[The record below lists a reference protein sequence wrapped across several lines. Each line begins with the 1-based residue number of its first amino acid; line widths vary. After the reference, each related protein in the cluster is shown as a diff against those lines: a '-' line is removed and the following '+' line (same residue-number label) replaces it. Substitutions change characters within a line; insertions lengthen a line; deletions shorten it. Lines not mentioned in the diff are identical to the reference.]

1 MGLFRKTA
9 SGSSKSA
16 VNNTKP
22 TLKEAMNVPKT
33 AQDSIP
39 YMGVYEN
46 GIIQVKDNLFSK
58 MYDVPEINFKTKDN
72 EQQTDIFEKF
82 MELLSS
88 FGPEVHIQQVIL
100 NKTIKK
106 DEIEQGILLKMQNDK
121 LNEYREEMN
130 EMLIDKMAQARNNII
145 HKKYFVTSVEADNII
160 DAKSTFSRIDTEVSN
175 GFERVTRTPAHPMS
189 LVDELSVLYEIYNM
203 DSNVPFY
210 RRTRSKNPNAA
221 ETFNMKHIHR
231 MGLTTKDVIGPSS
244 LSFNRDYMMIGEK
257 YARALYISE
266 LPTYLRGD
274 FLTELSNVPFNLV
287 ISVHYRALPQ
297 DKSSKLLKEKLV
309 NVNANIVDLQKKASK
324 SGYSAEI
331 ISPEIRQASE
341 EVENL
346 LNDLTQDNQKLFFT
360 TISILVYGD
369 SKDELDEN
377 TKLIQSVAERFV
389 CQAKTLTTQQE
400 AGLDSSLPIGA
411 NKLQVERLLNTKAA
425 SILLP
430 FSVKELADKNGM
442 YYGVNGVSKQ
452 MILYNRMSAINGNGC
467 IFGVPGSGKSFAAK
481 REIVSVML
489 STDDEIFIIDPENE
503 YSQLA
508 KLFYGSVI
516 RIAPGSGV
524 HINPMDMSLN
534 YSGEDGTDPVT
545 LKADFIASIC
555 EAAMGSE
562 RYELSPIQKTVID
575 RCVKNVYKDYIET
588 LREEGKTED
597 AEIVPTLGDL
607 YKEIDLQPEPEA
619 HNLALA
625 LERYVKGTQNSF
637 AFRTNVDVTNRLTVY
652 NIKDIGA
659 GMKSIG
665 LQVCLDNIWNRM
677 IYNKLH
683 GKRTWLYCD
692 EFHLLTQTAT
702 SAKYTRT
709 IWKRARKWNGIPTGI
724 TQQIE
729 DMLNNKEGRAII
741 NNSEFVMMLSMDPY
755 SRVQM
760 QQMYNLSN
768 EEMEYISSSGSGHGL
783 IYYGDMANIIPFED
797 RFPQNTK
804 LYKAMTTKPDESN
817 NQ

>member
-1 MGLFRKTA
+1 M
-9 SGSSKSA
+9 
-16 VNNTKP
+16 
-22 TLKEAMNVPKT
+22 
-33 AQDSIP
+33 
-39 YMGVYEN
+39 
-46 GIIQVKDNLFSK
+46 
-58 MYDVPEINFKTKDN
+58 
-72 EQQTDIFEKF
+72 
-82 MELLSS
+82 
-88 FGPEVHIQQVIL
+88 
-100 NKTIKK
+100 
-106 DEIEQGILLKMQNDK
+106 
-121 LNEYREEMN
+121 
-130 EMLIDKMAQARNNII
+130 
-145 HKKYFVTSVEADNII
+145 
-160 DAKSTFSRIDTEVSN
+160 
-175 GFERVTRTPAHPMS
+175 
-189 LVDELSVLYEIYNM
+189 
-203 DSNVPFY
+203 
-210 RRTRSKNPNAA
+210 
-221 ETFNMKHIHR
+221 
-231 MGLTTKDVIGPSS
+231 
-244 LSFNRDYMMIGEK
+244 
-257 YARALYISE
+257 
-266 LPTYLRGD
+266 
-274 FLTELSNVPFNLV
+274 
-287 ISVHYRALPQ
+287 
-297 DKSSKLLKEKLV
+297 
-309 NVNANIVDLQKKASK
+309 
-324 SGYSAEI
+324 
-331 ISPEIRQASE
+331 
-341 EVENL
+341 
-346 LNDLTQDNQKLFFT
+346 
-360 TISILVYGD
+360 
-369 SKDELDEN
+369 
-377 TKLIQSVAERFV
+377 AERFV

-400 AGLDSSLPIGA
+400 AGLDSALPIGA

-489 STDDEIFIIDPENE
+489 GTDDEIFIIDPENE

-817 NQ
+817 SQ

>member
-1 MGLFRKTA
+1 
-9 SGSSKSA
+9 
-16 VNNTKP
+16 
-22 TLKEAMNVPKT
+22 
-33 AQDSIP
+33 
-39 YMGVYEN
+39 
-46 GIIQVKDNLFSK
+46 
-58 MYDVPEINFKTKDN
+58 
-72 EQQTDIFEKF
+72 
-82 MELLSS
+82 
-88 FGPEVHIQQVIL
+88 
-100 NKTIKK
+100 
-106 DEIEQGILLKMQNDK
+106 
-121 LNEYREEMN
+121 
-130 EMLIDKMAQARNNII
+130 MAL
-145 HKKYFVTSVEADNII
+145 TS
-160 DAKSTFSRIDTEVSN
+160 
-175 GFERVTRTPAHPMS
+175 
-189 LVDELSVLYEIYNM
+189 Y
-203 DSNVPFY
+203 
-210 RRTRSKNPNAA
+210 
-221 ETFNMKHIHR
+221 
-231 MGLTTKDVIGPSS
+231 
-244 LSFNRDYMMIGEK
+244 
-257 YARALYISE
+257 
-266 LPTYLRGD
+266 
-274 FLTELSNVPFNLV
+274 
-287 ISVHYRALPQ
+287 
-297 DKSSKLLKEKLV
+297 
-309 NVNANIVDLQKKASK
+309 
-324 SGYSAEI
+324 
-331 ISPEIRQASE
+331 
-341 EVENL
+341 
-346 LNDLTQDNQKLFFT
+346 
-360 TISILVYGD
+360 
-369 SKDELDEN
+369 
-377 TKLIQSVAERFV
+377 
-389 CQAKTLTTQQE
+389 C
-400 AGLDSSLPIGA
+400 
-411 NKLQVERLLNTKAA
+411 
-425 SILLP
+425 
-430 FSVKELADKNGM
+430 
-442 YYGVNGVSKQ
+442 
-452 MILYNRMSAINGNGC
+452 
-467 IFGVPGSGKSFAAK
+467 GVPGSGKSFAAK

-489 STDDEIFIIDPENE
+489 GTDDEIFIIDPENE

-804 LYKAMTTKPDESN
+804 LYKAMTTKPDESS